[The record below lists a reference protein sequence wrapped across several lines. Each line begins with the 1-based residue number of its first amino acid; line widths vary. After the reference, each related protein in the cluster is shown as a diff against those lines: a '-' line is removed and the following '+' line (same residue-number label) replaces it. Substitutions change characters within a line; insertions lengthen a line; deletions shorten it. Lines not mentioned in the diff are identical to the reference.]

1 VSPLLAPWLLTLAVE
16 VPCVAAL
23 YPGRRRAMALAC
35 ALGTT
40 ATNLAMNGLLPR
52 WLGTGAAWLVTGEAA
67 ALVLEA
73 LLYWAV
79 SRPRDPVRALT
90 ASALANGASFAAG
103 LLFLPPG
110 G

>member
-23 YPGRRRAMALAC
+23 YPGRRLAMGLAC

-52 WLGTGAAWLVTGEAA
+52 WLGTGATWLVTGEAA

-79 SRPRDPVRALT
+79 ARPRDPVRAFT

-103 LLFLPPG
+103 LLLLPPG